1 MTETG
6 ESPCFNLPIETAV
19 RVFLG
24 LGSNVG
30 DRGANLEAALRR
42 IDRCACIDAV
52 SSVYQ
57 TEPVGFADQADFWN
71 LVASATTE
79 LPALQLMQELLAVEA
94 AMGRA
99 RSFKNAPRTIDIDLL
114 LYDDVIMKS
123 DALELPHPR
132 MHKRAFVLRPLIEIA
147 PEAKEPGTGVRY
159 ADLLTR
165 APAARVVAIAPPLR
179 VVHETN

>member
-1 MTETG
+1 VTETG
-6 ESPCFNLPIETAV
+6 EAPCFNLPVETAV

-30 DRGANLEAALRR
+30 DRGTHLENALRR
-42 IDRCACIDAV
+42 IDRIVCIETV

-57 TEPVGFADQADFWN
+57 TEPVGFADQQDYWN
-71 LVASATTE
+71 LVAAATTD
-79 LPALQLMQELLAVEA
+79 LPALQLMDELLAVEA
-94 AMGRA
+94 AMGRE

-123 DALELPHPR
+123 NALVLPHPR
-132 MHKRAFVLRPLIEIA
+132 MHERAFVLRPLLEIA
-147 PEAKEPGTGVRY
+147 PEAKEPGTGERY
-159 ADLLTR
+159 ADHLTR

>member
-1 MTETG
+1 VTDTG
-6 ESPCFNLPIETAV
+6 EAPCFNLPVETPV

-24 LGSNVG
+24 LGRNVG
-30 DRGANLEAALRR
+30 DRGTHLANALRR
-42 IDRCACIDAV
+42 IDRIVCIEAV

-57 TEPVGFADQADFWN
+57 TEPIGFSDQQDYWN
-71 LVASATTE
+71 LVASATTD
-79 LPALQLMQELLAVEA
+79 LPALQLMHELLTVEGA
-94 AMGRA
+94 LGRD

-123 DALELPHPR
+123 SALELPHPR
-132 MHKRAFVLRPLIEIA
+132 MHERAFVLRPLLEIA
-147 PEAKEPGTGVRY
+147 PEAKEPGTGERY

-165 APAARVVAIAPPLR
+165 APRARVVAIAPPLR